1 MAFILD
7 KRIPKLL
14 IKQLVTQTSLT
25 QSPKTAGRRVSECV
39 IRQKPD
45 RSLRT
50 HLFFSCLN
58 VLAKKHFYETRVP
71 GELLNTESQAFFS
84 DVLDIMIAG
93 SSFSGKE
100 CRTSQCRTMTAG
112 EELTTLPSRAKYP
125 INSIRLNSRLTD
137 NLVTPG

>member
-1 MAFILD
+1 M
-7 KRIPKLL
+7 
-14 IKQLVTQTSLT
+14 
-25 QSPKTAGRRVSECV
+25 SECV

-58 VLAKKHFYETRVP
+58 VLAEKHFYETRVP
-71 GELLNTESQAFFS
+71 RELLNTESQAFFS
-84 DVLDIMIAG
+84 DVLDIMIAA